1 MKAADWT
8 TEPLRKVTTKIGTGA
23 TPRGGSDAY
32 QATGIP
38 LIRSLNVYDDGFRE
52 EGLAYLNDE
61 QASRLDNVIVQE
73 GDVLLNITG
82 ASVARCCIAPEQ
94 YLPARVNQHV
104 SIIRPRPDVLCHTF
118 LHYSLIAGD
127 CKKRLLDAG
136 EGGGTTRQAITK
148 AQLQDFRISYPPLP
162 EQRRI
167 VAILDEAFKGIAAA
181 KASAETNLR
190 NAKSVLIAHLS
201 EVFASGM
208 DAMEMATVKEIAHH
222 CLGKM
227 LDRKKNRGTPRP
239 YLRNTNVRWFTFD
252 LGDVLEMRFE
262 KDEENKFSARQGD
275 LLICEGGYP
284 GRAAVWDGAEPMFIQ
299 KAIHRVRFHN
309 RKYTNWF
316 LYYLFWLEQTG
327 RLRRYCTG
335 TGILHFTG
343 KSLAALPV
351 PLPSDS
357 DADRHSR
364 TFEQLRTTTNRAC
377 ETLSRKLSALDEL
390 KASLLHQAFSGNL

>member
-1 MKAADWT
+1 VRNGWEKKTLGEVAELRGRIGWRGLTAKEYT
-8 TEPLRKVTTKIGTGA
+8 AKGPLFLSVHSLNYGDFVDFRDAFHISDKRYEESPEIMLQKDDVLICKDGAGIGKTGIIGHLPNPATINSSLLLVRAGSSILPKFLYRCLESPYFQSIVQSRLNGA
-23 TPRGGSDAY
+23 TTPHLY
-32 QATGIP
+32 QRDIAEFP
-38 LIRSLNVYDDGFRE
+38 V
-52 EGLAYLNDE
+52 
-61 QASRLDNVIVQE
+61 
-73 GDVLLNITG
+73 VL
-82 ASVARCCIAPEQ
+82 
-94 YLPARVNQHV
+94 
-104 SIIRPRPDVLCHTF
+104 
-118 LHYSLIAGD
+118 
-127 CKKRLLDAG
+127 
-136 EGGGTTRQAITK
+136 
-148 AQLQDFRISYPPLP
+148 PPLP

-167 VAILDEAFKGIAAA
+167 VAILDEAFEGIAAA

-190 NAKSVLIAHLS
+190 NAKSVLLAHLS
-201 EVFASGM
+201 EVFTSGM
-208 DAMEMATVKEIAHH
+208 DAMEMAPVKEIAHH

-227 LDRKKNRGTPRP
+227 LDRNKNRGTPRP
-239 YLRNTNVRWFTFD
+239 YLRNINVRWFTFD
-252 LGDVLEMRFE
+252 LEDVSEMRFE
-262 KDEENKFSARQGD
+262 KDEETKFSARQGD

-284 GRAAVWDGAEPMFIQ
+284 GRAAVWNGAEPMFIQ

-343 KSLAALPV
+343 KSLAELPV

-390 KASLLHQAFSGNL
+390 KASLLHQAFTGQL